1 VLLETTF
8 RIFLYALVAATSPL
22 ALGATLAVL
31 RTAKPRINGLVFAV
45 SFVVAQTVV
54 LLIVFAI
61 GDASL
66 GERESAH
73 ETLASLFVL
82 AFGLALLAAAAH
94 VYRRRGM
101 PHEPR
106 GTGESRTKAILDRLE
121 HLTPRAAA
129 GTGVLLG
136 IGGPKR
142 LGITIIC
149 AGTITAASLARSEDV
164 ALGVM
169 YVLLGTAL
177 VWVPVALYVVFGER
191 ATAWMN
197 QAQAWAQAHQDPLTF
212 YPMVVVGIALV
223 GDAVISLLTS

>member
-1 VLLETTF
+1 MLVETTF

-31 RTAKPRINGLVFAV
+31 RTTKPRINGLVFAV

-54 LLIVFAI
+54 LIIVFVI
-61 GDASL
+61 GDESL
-66 GERESAH
+66 GNRESAH
-73 ETLASLFVL
+73 ETLAGLFVL
-82 AFGLALLAAAAH
+82 AFGLALLVAAAH
-94 VYRRRGM
+94 LRRRRGM

-106 GTGESRTKAILDRLE
+106 AAAASRTKALLDRLE

-129 GTGVLLG
+129 GTGILLG

-149 AGTITAASLARSEDV
+149 AGTITAASLARSEDL
-164 ALGVM
+164 ALGTM

-177 VWVPVALYVVFGER
+177 VWVPVVLSVVFGKR
-191 ATAWMN
+191 ATDWMN
-197 QAQAWAQAHQDPLTF
+197 QAQAWAQAHQEPLTY
-212 YPMVVVGIALV
+212 YPMIVVGIALV
-223 GDAVISLLTS
+223 GDAVIGFLTS